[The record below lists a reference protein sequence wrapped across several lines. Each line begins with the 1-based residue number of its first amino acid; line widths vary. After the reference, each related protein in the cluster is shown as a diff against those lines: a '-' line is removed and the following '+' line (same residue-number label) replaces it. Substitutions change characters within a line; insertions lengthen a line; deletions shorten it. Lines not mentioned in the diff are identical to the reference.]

1 MRHSQSRI
9 GAVLAFCATGIV
21 AGCSG
26 GMTTIDTPDGG
37 GGSSGGNSSSSG
49 GSSGGNSTSSSGGGS
64 GGTTSSS
71 SGAASSSGGS
81 SGGTTTSSGGTAS
94 SSGGSGSCTTDADC
108 GAGKMCGFKTAGG
121 CSASGACFDAPGPGT
136 AMCLAY
142 EAGCA
147 CNGTEIN
154 LACNGYPSGY
164 ASKPVSHTGAC
175 TTAVDAGGATCS
187 TDADCGSGMMCAFKI
202 ADKCAA
208 VGTCLPRPSPGPTC
222 NAISLACT
230 CSNQEINVAC
240 TIYPS
245 GYASQPVAYLSA
257 CEGPDAG
264 AAAAPFACGNGG
276 ATCPGTQVCKIG
288 EGGAVGTSPS
298 YTCVDYP
305 AQCASMHTCNCVK
318 TGLGAMQCSEN
329 GGNVTV
335 TFLYPAAGH

>member
-1 MRHSQSRI
+1 
-9 GAVLAFCATGIV
+9 
-21 AGCSG
+21 
-26 GMTTIDTPDGG
+26 
-37 GGSSGGNSSSSG
+37 
-49 GSSGGNSTSSSGGGS
+49 
-64 GGTTSSS
+64 
-71 SGAASSSGGS
+71 
-81 SGGTTTSSGGTAS
+81 
-94 SSGGSGSCTTDADC
+94 
-108 GAGKMCGFKTAGG
+108 MCGFKTADG
-121 CSASGACFDAPGPGT
+121 CSASGACFNAPGPGT

-147 CNGTEIN
+147 CDGTEIN

-175 TTAVDAGGATCS
+175 TTAVDAGRATCS
-187 TDADCGSGMMCAFKI
+187 TDSDCGSVMMCAFKI

-208 VGTCLPRPSPGPTC
+208 VGTCLPRPSPGPKC

-245 GYASQPVAYLSA
+245 GYASQPVAQLGA
-257 CEGPDAG
+257 CQGPDAG
-264 AAAAPFACGNGG
+264 AAASSFACGNGG

-305 AQCASMHTCNCVK
+305 AQCASMHACVCV
-318 TGLGAMQCSEN
+318 TSSLGATQCSES

>member
-1 MRHSQSRI
+1 MRHLQSRI
-9 GAVLAFCATGIV
+9 GAVLAVCATGIV

-26 GMTTIDTPDGG
+26 GLTTIDSPDGG
-37 GGSSGGNSSSSG
+37 R
-49 GSSGGNSTSSSGGGS
+49 SSSGGGS
-64 GGTTSSS
+64 G
-71 SGAASSSGGS
+71 SGGS
-81 SGGTTTSSGGTAS
+81 SGGTASSSGGAGS

-108 GAGKMCGFKTAGG
+108 GAGKMCGFKTADG
-121 CSASGACFDAPGPGT
+121 CSASGSCFDAPAPGT

-147 CNGTEIN
+147 CDGTEIN

-164 ASKPVSHTGAC
+164 ASKPVSYSGAC

-187 TDADCGSGMMCAFKI
+187 TGSDCGSGMMCAFKI
-202 ADKCAA
+202 ADRCAA
-208 VGTCLPRPSPGPTC
+208 VGICLPRPSPGPTC
-222 NAISLACT
+222 SAISLDCT

-245 GYASQPVAYLSA
+245 GYASQPVAQLAS

-264 AAAAPFACGNGG
+264 AAAGPFACGNEG

-298 YTCVDYP
+298 SSCVDYP

-335 TFLYPAAGH
+335 TFLYPAAAGH

>member
-1 MRHSQSRI
+1 MRHLQSWVG
-9 GAVLAFCATGIV
+9 GALAVCAIGIV

-26 GMTTIDTPDGG
+26 GRITIDTSDGG
-37 GGSSGGNSSSSG
+37 RNSSDGGNSSSGGGAGSSSG
-49 GSSGGNSTSSSGGGS
+49 GAGSSGGD
-64 GGTTSSS
+64 
-71 SGAASSSGGS
+71 
-81 SGGTTTSSGGTAS
+81 
-94 SSGGSGSCTTDADC
+94 SGSCTTDADC
-108 GAGKMCGFKTAGG
+108 GGGMMCGFKIADG
-121 CSASGACFDAPGPGT
+121 CSASGACFDAPAPGT

-147 CNGTEIN
+147 CDGTEIN

-164 ASKPVSHTGAC
+164 ASKPLSYTGAC

-202 ADKCAA
+202 ADGCAA
-208 VGTCLPRPSPGPTC
+208 VGSCLTRPSPGPTC
-222 NAISLACT
+222 NATSLACT

-245 GYASQPVAYLSA
+245 GYASQPVAQLAA

-264 AAAAPFACGNGG
+264 AAAPFACGNRG

-288 EGGAVGTSPS
+288 EGGAVGSSPS

-305 AQCASMHTCNCVK
+305 AQCASMHTCSCVE
-318 TGLGAMQCSEN
+318 TSLGAMQCSEN
-329 GGNVTV
+329 GASVTV
-335 TFLYPAAGH
+335 TFLYPAAAGH

>member
-1 MRHSQSRI
+1 
-9 GAVLAFCATGIV
+9 
-21 AGCSG
+21 
-26 GMTTIDTPDGG
+26 
-37 GGSSGGNSSSSG
+37 
-49 GSSGGNSTSSSGGGS
+49 
-64 GGTTSSS
+64 
-71 SGAASSSGGS
+71 
-81 SGGTTTSSGGTAS
+81 
-94 SSGGSGSCTTDADC
+94 
-108 GAGKMCGFKTAGG
+108 
-121 CSASGACFDAPGPGT
+121 
-136 AMCLAY
+136 MCLAY

-187 TDADCGSGMMCAFKI
+187 TDSDCGSGMMCAFKI
-202 ADKCAA
+202 ADTCAA
-208 VGTCLPRPSPGPTC
+208 VGTCLTRPSPGPMC
-222 NAISLACT
+222 HAIALACT
-230 CSNQEINVAC
+230 CNKQEINVAC

-245 GYASQPVAYLSA
+245 GYASQPVAQLSA